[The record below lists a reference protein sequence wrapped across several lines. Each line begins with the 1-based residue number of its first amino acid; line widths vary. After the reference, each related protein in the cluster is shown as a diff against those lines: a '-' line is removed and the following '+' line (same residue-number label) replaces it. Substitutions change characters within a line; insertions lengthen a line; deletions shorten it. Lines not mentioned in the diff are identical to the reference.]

1 LAAPAG
7 LQGRQQV
14 GAGADLADRLE
25 AGQQQL
31 GAGEAGDGQ
40 HQHGQVALHLAR
52 VQHRQRAA
60 DQQHQAGR
68 QRPRLVGRVQH
79 RLAGMAGQARH
90 EGHEA
95 EQAGAQQGGQA
106 GGQHAAA
113 AAADVEVVRHQQGHG
128 REHRHDVAGQLGIR
142 LGEEQDDEG
151 DPHQQQQ
158 ARLEA
163 GRLRSGFARQA
174 RLAPA
179 RPARARCRRPA
190 ATKKTYQA
198 ASRWWVL
205 LQEAV
210 EVFVDE
216 EEVRLL
222 GVLQA
227 DQHEPGRGDQ
237 EEQQQALAQVQAG
250 PDLPVARKQRV
261 QHQHAARQ
269 HQPIRPFASTDSA
282 MPAQH
287 TSIQLRCSAGVALV
301 ALGQQQGAQ
310 GMVIMPD
317 RLMSSELIWLQ
328 ATQ

>member
-1 LAAPAG
+1 MW
-7 LQGRQQV
+7 RV
-14 GAGADLADRLE
+14 
-25 AGQQQL
+25 
-31 GAGEAGDGQ
+31 
-40 HQHGQVALHLAR
+40 

-68 QRPRLVGRVQH
+68 QRPWLVGRVQH
-79 RLAGMAGQARH
+79 VLAGVAGQAQH

-95 EQAGAQQGGQA
+95 EQARAQQGGQA

-113 AAADVEVVRHQQGHG
+113 AGADVQVVGHQQGHG

-163 GRLRSGFARQA
+163 GRFAACAARPDQALHQHAHPGHAAAGQQDEEDVPGGFA
-174 RLAPA
+174 
-179 RPARARCRRPA
+179 
-190 ATKKTYQA
+190 
-198 ASRWWVL
+198 VVFL

-210 EVFVDE
+210 EVLVDE
-216 EEVRLL
+216 EKVRLL
-222 GVLQA
+222 RILQA

-237 EEQQQALAQVQAG
+237 EEQQQALDQVQAG

-269 HQPIRPFASTDSA
+269 HQADQAFRQHRQGHAG
-282 MPAQH
+282 PAHQH
-287 TSIQLRCSAGVALV
+287 PVALLGWRGLV
-301 ALGQQQGAQ
+301 ALGDDAGRTAT
-310 GMVIMPD
+310 P
-317 RLMSSELIWLQ
+317 SSSR
-328 ATQ
+328 TGSCRPN